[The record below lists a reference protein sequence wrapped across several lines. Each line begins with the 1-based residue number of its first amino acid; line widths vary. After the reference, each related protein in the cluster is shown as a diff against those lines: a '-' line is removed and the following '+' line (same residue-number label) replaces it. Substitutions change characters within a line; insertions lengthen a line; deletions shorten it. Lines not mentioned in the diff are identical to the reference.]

1 MNAKKAPT
9 TKKAAQPKKPAKA
22 KPVKADAPKASPA
35 NAAPDDECP
44 KGGKHTWTEDDDG
57 RTCSK
62 CMEPAPNDKKTTKP
76 AKPAKKAATPKKEG
90 LSAIDAAAKLL
101 SETKEALTTKE
112 MVEQMAAKGYWKT
125 PGGKTPHATLYS
137 AILREIN
144 VKGSDSRFKKTERGK
159 FVAK

>member
-1 MNAKKAPT
+1 MNAKKAAP
-9 TKKAAQPKKPAKA
+9 KKAAKPAKA
-22 KPVKADAPKASPA
+22 KATKAPA
-35 NAAPDDECP
+35 TNAAPADECP

-62 CMEPAPNDKKTTKP
+62 CMEPAPKDKKPTKP
-76 AKPAKKAATPKKEG
+76 AKPAKAAAKKEG

-101 SETKEALTTKE
+101 TETKEALTTKE

>member
-1 MNAKKAPT
+1 MNAKKA
-9 TKKAAQPKKPAKA
+9 APKKPAKA
-22 KPVKADAPKASPA
+22 TKAPTTNTPPA
-35 NAAPDDECP
+35 DECP

-62 CMEPAPNDKKTTKP
+62 CLEPAPDGKKPTGP
-76 AKPAKKAATPKKEG
+76 AKGAKKAASAKKTG

-101 SETKEALTTKE
+101 SETKEALTTKQ
-112 MVEQMAAKGYWKT
+112 MIEQMAAKGLWT
-125 PGGKTPHATLYS
+125 SPGGKTPHATLYS

-159 FVAK
+159 FVTK

>member
-1 MNAKKAPT
+1 MNAKKAAP
-9 TKKAAQPKKPAKA
+9 KKAAKPAKA
-22 KPVKADAPKASPA
+22 KATKAPATNAP
-35 NAAPDDECP
+35 AADECP

-62 CMEPAPNDKKTTKP
+62 CMEPTPKDKKPTKP
-76 AKPAKKAATPKKEG
+76 AKAAAKKEG

-159 FVAK
+159 FIAK

>member
-1 MNAKKAPT
+1 MNAKKAS
-9 TKKAAQPKKPAKA
+9 TKKPTKPAKTKSA
-22 KPVKADAPKASPA
+22 K
-35 NAAPDDECP
+35 AAPASAPVANSIPAGECP
-44 KGGKHTWTEDDDG
+44 KGGKHAWTNDEDG

-62 CMEPAPNDKKTTKP
+62 CLEPAPKGKKPTGI
-76 AKPAKKAATPKKEG
+76 AKGPKKAAAKKEG
-90 LSAIDAAAKLL
+90 LSALDAAAKLL
-101 SETKEALTTKE
+101 SETKEALTTKQ
-112 MVEQMAAKGYWKT
+112 MVEQMAAKGLWKS